1 MRHARCP
8 SEPPTRIGREAT
20 FWQAAPDG
28 RASQGHRSSSYLA
41 QGQQSPSRDRENCS
55 ERPLEP
61 LPGGSAQC
69 LPPAPRP
76 ARVVTSPAAQE
87 AISTPLIQPHRPA
100 RTRLR
105 PPRPR
110 PPAPGRRASSRGR
123 GSAPEDPP
131 PPPPWCRCRGRGARV
146 RGLRARGRGSVCGA
160 GSGRREEES
169 GRATH
174 PATRTH
180 PRCGRTPA
188 PGRPRPSRGPE
199 AGAARARL
207 LRGGRGLQV
216 RLGFSRARARERRG
230 RGGGGRRGRT
240 D

>member
-110 PPAPGRRASSRGR
+110 PPAPGRRASSRGTRLSAGGPAAAAAVVSMPRTRCASARTACAGEGVSVWR
-123 GSAPEDPP
+123 GE
-131 PPPPWCRCRGRGARV
+131 WTKRGRE
-146 RGLRARGRGSVCGA
+146 RARN
-160 GSGRREEES
+160 
-169 GRATH
+169 
-174 PATRTH
+174 
-180 PRCGRTPA
+180 A
-188 PGRPRPSRGPE
+188 PCDADASP
-199 AGAARARL
+199 
-207 LRGGRGLQV
+207 V
-216 RLGFSRARARERRG
+216 R
-230 RGGGGRRGRT
+230 
-240 D
+240 